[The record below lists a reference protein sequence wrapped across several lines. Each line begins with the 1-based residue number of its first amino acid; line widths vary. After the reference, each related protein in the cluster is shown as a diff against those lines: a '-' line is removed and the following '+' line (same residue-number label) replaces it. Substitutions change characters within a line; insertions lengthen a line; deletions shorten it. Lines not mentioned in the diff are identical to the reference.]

1 MRSRLLAA
9 ALASALLVT
18 GCGTVP
24 TKGPI
29 RSGSQDGPAPL
40 AGGIGVEAQP
50 PRQNAAPLTI
60 VNGFLEAMSDKR
72 GLDKARQY
80 MTPPAAASWKPEQRT
95 YVYDQS
101 STKAV
106 SIRSQNSIALRAP
119 LIGSIDGRGS
129 WTPAPRGALAS
140 FDFVLAKVDGQYRV
154 ASVPPG
160 VFLGS
165 NLLDARLRPSPLY
178 FANRERDMLVPDTI
192 YLPNNLPPGQAA
204 TQLVQELLKGPTD
217 RLGNGVVTA
226 APPGTQV
233 NVSVPVDYGVATVA
247 LSDTANGLST
257 ADRQLLA
264 AQIAWTLRPISSR
277 VRITVG
283 GAQLLPDLEEVLTFS
298 DFSQYDP
305 SVPIGQMKDL
315 YGVRNHKLVRINQ
328 DGSNTIDATPLDG
341 SQLYQFKVQSFAVD
355 LRGEFGAVVTEV
367 NSNRVIAY
375 GRLEPGD
382 KDGKPEFIPTDGT
395 VLRPT
400 FDNVGNLWIVDRA
413 GGDSPR
419 LRMRNKDG
427 KVTEIQA
434 DFQGQPIQ
442 LRMAPDGVR
451 ALLVISPKTGGG
463 NVVKTATVVTDD
475 QKLALSN
482 FRSLEL
488 PLVDITDASWTQ
500 SGILV
505 AGKARIGAPRQPW
518 QVNVDGS
525 QPRLIQGASNDFQA
539 TFLASNTNIDTLPVV
554 EDPDGRLHW
563 QTKDL
568 GWATL
573 DDNPAIPISPVYPG

>member
-1 MRSRLLAA
+1 MRSRLLAV

-50 PRQNAAPLTI
+50 PRPNAAPLTI

-72 GLDKARQY
+72 GLDVARQY
-80 MTPPAAASWKPEQRT
+80 MTPEAAARWKPEQQT

-106 SIRSQNSIALRAP
+106 SIRSQNTVALRAP

-129 WTPAPRGALAS
+129 WTPAPRPAFAE
-140 FDFVLAKVDGQYRV
+140 FNFVLTKVDGQYRV

-160 VFLGS
+160 VYLGS

-257 ADRQLLA
+257 NDRQLLA

-283 GAQLLPDLEEVLTFS
+283 GAQLLPDLEEVLSFS

-315 YGVRNHKLVRINQ
+315 YGVRKTKLVRINQ
-328 DGSNTIDATPLDG
+328 DGSNTIDATPLDS
-341 SQLYQFKVQSFAVD
+341 SQLYQYVASSFAVD

-367 NSNRVIAY
+367 NGNDVVAY

-382 KDGKPEFIPTDGT
+382 KEGKPEFIPTDGT

-427 KVTEIQA
+427 KLTEIPA
-434 DFQGQPIQ
+434 DFGGEPVQ

-451 ALLVISPKTGGG
+451 ALLVIKTGGG
-463 NVVKTATVVTDD
+463 KVVKTATIVTND

-482 FRSLEL
+482 FRPLEL

-505 AGKARIGAPRQPW
+505 AGKARTGATAQPW

-539 TFLASNTNIDTLPVV
+539 KHLASNTNIDTLPVV
-554 EDPDGRLHW
+554 EDLVGQLHW

-573 DDNPAIPISPVYPG
+573 DDNPPIPISPVYPG